1 MLEDPQSVNLVG
13 ESRGGGVVIAVG
25 DADEKN
31 NARSVERPHDLS
43 ADSYACVRSALENCP
58 HRDSVPRRGAL
69 TGAA

>member
-31 NARSVERPHDLS
+31 NARSVERPHGLS
-43 ADSYACVRSALENCP
+43 ADGHACVRSALENCP

>member
-1 MLEDPQSVNLVG
+1 MLEDSQSVNLVG

-31 NARSVERPHDLS
+31 NARAIERPHDLP
-43 ADSYACVRSALENCP
+43 ADGHAYVGSALENCS
-58 HRDSVPRRGAL
+58 HRDSVPRKGAL

>member
-1 MLEDPQSVNLVG
+1 MLEDPQPVNLVG
-13 ESRGGGVVIAVG
+13 ESRGGVVVIAVG

-31 NARSVERPHDLS
+31 NARSVERPHDLA
-43 ADSYACVRSALENCP
+43 ADGHACVRSTLENCP

>member
-1 MLEDPQSVNLVG
+1 MLEDSQSVNLVG

-43 ADSYACVRSALENCP
+43 ANGYACVGRALKNCP
-58 HRDSVPRRGAL
+58 HEDSVPRRGAVL
-69 TGAA
+69 GAA

>member
-13 ESRGGGVVIAVG
+13 ESRGGVVIAVG

-43 ADSYACVRSALENCP
+43 VDGHACVRSALENCT

>member
-13 ESRGGGVVIAVG
+13 ESRGGVVVIAVG

-43 ADSYACVRSALENCP
+43 ADGHACVGRALKNCP
-58 HRDSVPRRGAL
+58 HRDSVPRSHTL
-69 TGAA
+69 LGAA